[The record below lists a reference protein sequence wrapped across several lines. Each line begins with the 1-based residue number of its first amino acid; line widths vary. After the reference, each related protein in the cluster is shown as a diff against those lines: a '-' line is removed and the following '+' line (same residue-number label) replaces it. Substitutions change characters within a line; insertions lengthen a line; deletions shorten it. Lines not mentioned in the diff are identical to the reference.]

1 MAVDRKRVVGGA
13 GEADV
18 AGTHF
23 KAERPAPAG
32 PGTFPQPVESLCIDV
47 LKSDS
52 PLQIG
57 ERIAYRSDSAL
68 AEYRV
73 TAVRSR
79 PDGRDWWSAVLL
91 ERIAAIGGAAS
102 EARPEQCLDKGVD
115 RDVRVTIGDDEGLS
129 MLLDFYSGC
138 TCAADPLPDEP
149 IGELFD
155 DIIDDGEG
163 DSQPLRDDR
172 GDLHRE

>member
-57 ERIAYRSDSAL
+57 ERIAYRSDPPLS
-68 AEYRV
+68 
-73 TAVRSR
+73 TASR
-79 PDGRDWWSAVLL
+79 RCVPGPTDGT
-91 ERIAAIGGAAS
+91 GGA
-102 EARPEQCLDKGVD
+102 PC
-115 RDVRVTIGDDEGLS
+115 
-129 MLLDFYSGC
+129 C
-138 TCAADPLPDEP
+138 
-149 IGELFD
+149 
-155 DIIDDGEG
+155 
-163 DSQPLRDDR
+163 
-172 GDLHRE
+172 

>member
-1 MAVDRKRVVGGA
+1 MAVDRKRVVGDA

-23 KAERPAPAG
+23 KSERPAPEG
-32 PGTFPQPVESLCIDV
+32 PGPFPQPVECLCIDV

-91 ERIAAIGGAAS
+91 ERVAAIGAAAS
-102 EARPEQCLDKGVD
+102 EARPEHCLDKGVD
-115 RDVRVTIGDDEGLS
+115 RDIRVTIGDDEGLS

-138 TCAADPLPDEP
+138 ACASDPLPDEP
-149 IGELFD
+149 YGEFPD

-163 DSQPLRDDR
+163 DSQPFRDDR
-172 GDLHRE
+172 GGLHRE

>member
-1 MAVDRKRVVGGA
+1 MDVDRKRVVGGE

-18 AGTHF
+18 TGTHF

-57 ERIAYRSDSAL
+57 ERIAYRSDSTL

-91 ERIAAIGGAAS
+91 ERVAAIGGTVS
-102 EARPEQCLDKGVD
+102 EARPEQCLEKGVD
-115 RDVRVTIGDDEGLS
+115 DDVRAAIGDDDGLS
-129 MLLDFYSGC
+129 ILLDFYSSCPSGAE
-138 TCAADPLPDEP
+138 TLADGAFGEP
-149 IGELFD
+149 PD
-155 DIIDDGEG
+155 DIIDGGRD
-163 DSQPLRDDR
+163 DPRPLRDDR